1 VEEHPYT
8 SGATDLTLNYGTAVT
23 PNDAT
28 TLVRTSEFA
37 YLDTDR
43 SGSLDDDENLSRYPV
58 VTIESVGDGQVIT
71 VGDPSIFIN
80 AMLDQN
86 GNTAFAT
93 ALMQAH
99 EQVIFDYSQSDSQP
113 PLAVALLIFRET
125 LLLQMLV
132 GVVGVGLSW
141 RMLTQ
146 PGGLSRLRDQV
157 VALLPGLSN
166 PAETIGD
173 MNEPLK
179 RPPSL
184 KRNFW
189 RTFAKIISRVG
200 RRSIAPNFS
209 RRYRRGASNYR

>member
-1 VEEHPYT
+1 
-8 SGATDLTLNYGTAVT
+8 LNYGTAVT

-43 SGSLDDDENLSRYPV
+43 SGSLDDDENMSRYPV
-58 VTIESVGDGQVIT
+58 VTIEPVGDGQVIT

-80 AMLDQN
+80 AMLDRN

-141 RMLTQ
+141 RVLTK
-146 PGGLSRLRDQV
+146 PASLSRLRNQV
-157 VALLPGLSN
+157 AAVLPGLNDQDTIEGHERDAHSPTLTEAELLAYLREEHPEWEEDRLRRILAGVIEEE
-166 PAETIGD
+166 PATTD
-173 MNEPLK
+173 NE
-179 RPPSL
+179 
-184 KRNFW
+184 
-189 RTFAKIISRVG
+189 
-200 RRSIAPNFS
+200 
-209 RRYRRGASNYR
+209 